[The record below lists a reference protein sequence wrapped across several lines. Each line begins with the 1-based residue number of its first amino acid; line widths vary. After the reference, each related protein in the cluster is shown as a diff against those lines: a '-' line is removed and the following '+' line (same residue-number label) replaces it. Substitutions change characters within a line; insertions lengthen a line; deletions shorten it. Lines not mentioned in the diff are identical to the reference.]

1 MKRKIAI
8 VLTALS
14 IALCLVACGGQN
26 DSTVSENPTG
36 RIEDDRSTTQRDTR
50 DSNQATSKHPENGN
64 TSEAGSS
71 NGGDFMD
78 DMKDAANNAGNAI
91 GDAGRGI
98 GDAMTGQGAAS
109 SSGMTGTR

>member
-26 DSTVSENPTG
+26 DSTVSENATG

-50 DSNQATSKHPENGN
+50 DSSQGTSKNSENGN
-64 TSEAGSS
+64 TSEAGNS
-71 NGGDFMD
+71 NAGGFMD

-91 GDAGRGI
+91 GNAGQGI
-98 GDAMTGQGAAS
+98 GDAMTGQGS
-109 SSGMTGTR
+109 GSGSGMTGSR